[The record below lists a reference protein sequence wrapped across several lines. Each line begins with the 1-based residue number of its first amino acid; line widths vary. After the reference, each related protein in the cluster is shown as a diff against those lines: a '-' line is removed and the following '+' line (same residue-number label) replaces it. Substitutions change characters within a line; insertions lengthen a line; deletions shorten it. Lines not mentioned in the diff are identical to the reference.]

1 MICYNFYGDKMK
13 VTILGSGAYGC
24 ALATVLNEN
33 KHKVTLWT
41 AFEKEADT
49 LRNNLESPKLP
60 GVKLPK
66 ELKFTTNMADI
77 QNSDLIIMAIPTEFL
92 NDVSKKLKK
101 YYKNEPICIATKG
114 IEQGS
119 CRFVYDI
126 IKENLKTDALAVISG
141 PSFAIDIA
149 HKGTVGLTL
158 ASQDKETIDIVTKAL
173 SNNHFKLRKTNDIVG
188 TEICGAIKNVIAIA
202 SGIIAG
208 MDQTESTKAMFITES
223 LHDIK
228 SLIKGLGSDGDTV
241 LTYAGFGDLLLT
253 ATSEKS
259 RNYTLGYMIGKG
271 APQEEINDYIK
282 NTTIEGL
289 YTLKAI
295 NDLVKDKDVD
305 MPIINLIEEIIYKGK
320 KPKKL
325 IDFLVKKP

>member
-1 MICYNFYGDKMK
+1 MK

-24 ALATVLNEN
+24 ALATVLNNN
-33 KHKVTLWT
+33 KHSVTLWT
-41 AFEKEADT
+41 AFEKEAAY
-49 LRNNLESPKLP
+49 LKENLESPKLK
-60 GVKLPK
+60 GIKLPK
-66 ELKFTTNMADI
+66 ELKFTSNFEDTLD
-77 QNSDLIIMAIPTEFL
+77 SDLYIIAIPTAFL
-92 NDVSKKLKK
+92 NNVSKKFKK
-101 YYKNEPICIATKG
+101 YYNGNPICIATKG

-119 CRFVYDI
+119 QRFVYDI
-126 IKENLKTDALAVISG
+126 IKENLNTNALAVISG

-149 HKGTVGLTL
+149 YKSPVGLTL
-158 ASQDKETIDIVTKAL
+158 ASQDKDTIDVITKAL
-173 SNNHFKLRKTNDIVG
+173 SNNYFKLRKTNDIIG

-208 MDQTESTKAMFITES
+208 MNMTESTKAMFLTES

-253 ATSEKS
+253 STSEKS
-259 RNYTLGYMIGKG
+259 RNYSLGYLIGSN
-271 APQEEINDYIK
+271 APKEEIENYIN

-289 YTLKAI
+289 YTLRAI

-320 KPKKL
+320 NPKEL
-325 IDFLVKKP
+325 IKFLIKKP